1 MVWRGSPK
9 GKDKLFAC
17 LTYLV
22 PLIEVLRF
30 GFYLFS
36 LYPPL
41 ALPFL
46 PLLLLEPIYY
56 WGIGGFS
63 IVALAVF
70 IWLFAGVAQNTRLIH
85 FIRYNAMQALLLAVF
100 AWLCSLV
107 LSLLGMSQEAVLGG
121 FSNDFAGSSSFLLN
135 TINSVIFLFVVGS
148 SLFSIVQ
155 CIRGLYAE
163 IPVISEAAYSQVR

>member
-22 PLIEVLRF
+22 PLLEVLPF
-30 GFYLFS
+30 GAYLFD
-36 LYPPL
+36 LYSPL

-46 PLLLLEPIYY
+46 PLIVLQPIYY
-56 WGIGGFS
+56 WPGGGFS

-70 IWLFAGVAQNTRLIH
+70 IGLFAGVAQNTRLIH
-85 FIRYNAMQALLLAVF
+85 FLRYNAMQALLLAVF

-107 LSLLGMSQEAVLGG
+107 LSLLGLSQEAVLGG
-121 FSNDFAGSSSFLLN
+121 FSGNLTGATAYLIN
-135 TINSVIFLFVVGS
+135 TLNSVIFLFVVCS
-148 SLFSIVQ
+148 SVFSIVQ